1 MSDGDFLSALAPR
14 LGEFLALRRA
24 GGCDAK
30 SQRVLLR
37 YLDRFLHQQHVNIP
51 WLTREVVEDYLH
63 SATHLNPRTQ
73 ENRWCM
79 LRQFCRYLRQFE
91 PQCFVPEQ
99 KPWRLPARTRT
110 AYIFSETEIQALLR
124 AARALPPAGSL
135 RAQTYFTLFGLLY
148 TTGLRCGEA
157 FALNVGD
164 VDLEREQLF
173 VDRGKFGKSRWVPF
187 SASTARVLQTY
198 LKERARVAPVATQSP
213 FFITPT
219 ARRLYHTNVEYAFR
233 AVLTR
238 CGLRGGKGCPGP
250 RLHHLR
256 HSFACHRLLAWH
268 RSAQD
273 VGALLP
279 ALATYLGHVNIASTQ
294 VYLQPTAELL
304 EEANQRFHRRFLKSI
319 SAIGEPA

>member
-1 MSDGDFLSALAPR
+1 MNDRDFLSALAPR
-14 LGEFLALRRA
+14 LDEFLALQRA
-24 GGCDAK
+24 GGRDAK
-30 SQRVLLR
+30 SQLVLLR
-37 YLDRFLHQQHVNIP
+37 YLDRFLHQQHFTTP
-51 WLTREVVEDYLH
+51 WLTREVVDEYLR
-63 SATHLNPRTQ
+63 STVHLNPRTR

-91 PQCFVPEQ
+91 PQCFVPEH
-99 KPWRLPARTRT
+99 KPCRVPARART
-110 AYIFSETEIQALLR
+110 AHIFSETEIQAMLR
-124 AARALPPAGSL
+124 AAQALPPSGSL

-164 VDLEREQLF
+164 VDLERERLF
-173 VDRGKFGKSRWVPF
+173 VDRGKFGKSRWVPL
-187 SASTARVLQTY
+187 SASTTRVLQRY
-198 LKERARVAPVATQSP
+198 RQERSRAAPAGAHSP

-219 ARRLYHTNVEYAFR
+219 ARRLYHTNVDYAFR
-233 AVLTR
+233 AVLKR
-238 CGLRGGKGCPGP
+238 CGLRGGKGSPGP
-250 RLHHLR
+250 SLHHLR

-268 RSAQD
+268 RAGQD

-304 EEANQRFHRRFLKSI
+304 EEANQRFHQRFLQS
-319 SAIGEPA
+319 SSVIGEPA

>member
-1 MSDGDFLSALAPR
+1 MNESDFLSALAPR
-14 LGEFLALRRA
+14 LDAFLALRRA
-24 GGCDAK
+24 GGRDAK
-30 SQRVLLR
+30 SQLVLLR
-37 YLDRFLHQQHVNIP
+37 YLDRFLHQQHFNTP

-91 PQCFVPEQ
+91 PQCFVPED
-99 KPWRLPARTRT
+99 KPCRVRARART
-110 AYIFSETEIQALLR
+110 AHIFSEAEIQAMLR
-124 AARALPPAGSL
+124 AAQALPPSGSL

-157 FALNVGD
+157 FALNLSD

-173 VDRGKFGKSRWVPF
+173 VHRGKFGKSRWVPF
-187 SASTARVLQTY
+187 SASTTRVLRHY
-198 LKERARVAPVATQSP
+198 LQERSRVAPAGAQSP

-219 ARRLYHTNVEYAFR
+219 TRRLYHTNVDYAFR
-233 AVLTR
+233 DVLKR

-250 RLHHLR
+250 SLHHLR
-256 HSFACHRLLAWH
+256 HSFACNRLLAWH
-268 RSAQD
+268 RSGQD

-279 ALATYLGHVNIASTQ
+279 ALATYLGHVNLASTQ